1 MFGFGHGPELIILLV
16 IALIV
21 LGPGKIPEV
30 AQMLGKG
37 IRELRQA
44 SADLQKTFD
53 VNELMNPAPA
63 PPPPTPPVEASPT
76 TMAAA
81 TETILPPAKPKR
93 ARKPS
98 TPRAEIIPAV
108 AAIPEG
114 NGSSPAAKPRRRR
127 PLTASASVAEAVVAP
142 EASDAAMA
150 GHVTDAAAAP
160 HAGDAAVT
168 PVTDAA
174 TGGGASA
181 ESELAGAD
189 GNGSALAKPARRRA
203 SKKTSEPVSLDAPA

>member
-1 MFGFGHGPELIILLV
+1 
-16 IALIV
+16 
-21 LGPGKIPEV
+21 
-30 AQMLGKG
+30 
-37 IRELRQA
+37 
-44 SADLQKTFD
+44 
-53 VNELMNPAPA
+53 
-63 PPPPTPPVEASPT
+63 
-76 TMAAA
+76 MAAA

-114 NGSSPAAKPRRRR
+114 NGSSPATKPRRRK

-181 ESELAGAD
+181 ESELAGAG